1 MLALVG
7 AEVLLVGR
15 AELVSVDVALLDWE
29 IVPEVEVVTEAEE
42 IVVVAELD
50 VFTVVA
56 VVIPL
61 SDVRDGSG
69 QLNMDVPPGS
79 GGGVLVQV
87 LMLTTLLTSDI

>member
-15 AELVSVDVALLDWE
+15 AEPVSVDVALLDWE

-50 VFTVVA
+50 VFTVVV

-61 SDVRDGSG
+61 SDVWDGSG

-87 LMLTTLLTSDI
+87 SMLTTLLTSDI

>member
-1 MLALVG
+1 MLVLVG
-7 AEVLLVGR
+7 AEALLVGR
-15 AELVSVDVALLDWE
+15 VDPVSVDVALLDWE
-29 IVPEVEVVTEAEE
+29 IVPDVGVVTEAGE

-50 VFTVVA
+50 VLVVVA
-56 VVIPL
+56 VVTPL
-61 SDVRDGSG
+61 SDVWDGSG

>member
-1 MLALVG
+1 MLVLVG
-7 AEVLLVGR
+7 AEALLVGR
-15 AELVSVDVALLDWE
+15 VDPVSVDVALLDWE
-29 IVPEVEVVTEAEE
+29 IVPDVGVVTEAGE

-50 VFTVVA
+50 VLVVVA
-56 VVIPL
+56 VVT
-61 SDVRDGSG
+61 DVWDGSG